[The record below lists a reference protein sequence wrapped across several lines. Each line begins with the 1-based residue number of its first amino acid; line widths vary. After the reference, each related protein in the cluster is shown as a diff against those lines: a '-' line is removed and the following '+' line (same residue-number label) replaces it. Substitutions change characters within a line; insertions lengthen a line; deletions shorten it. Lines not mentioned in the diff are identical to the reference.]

1 MSNKAED
8 QYVEDEYVDDNG
20 SGENYSDKDYKSRTG
35 QQHIPVQRD
44 DVPVESPYNS
54 RTADSDEQ
62 LGNYVLLN
70 VKRMNC

>member
-1 MSNKAED
+1 MSKKAED

-20 SGENYSDKDYKSRTG
+20 SGENYSDNDYKSRTG

-44 DVPVESPYNS
+44 DVTVESPYNS

-62 LGNYVLLN
+62 LGIYFLLN
-70 VKRMNC
+70 IQCTDR